1 MNEQYPVIQGAEA
14 FFLKGNNIGLLL
26 CHGFL
31 GTPQSVSEL
40 GEALGKQGYTVS
52 CPRLPGHGTHFKD
65 LEQFSYDD
73 WFRSVEQ
80 AYLEL
85 KQSCTSVFVI
95 GQSMGG
101 TLSLDLASRHPEI
114 QGLALINPAIDIP
127 AFETFRS
134 RPADAYVTE
143 DAPDIKKAD
152 AVEIT
157 YGQAPVHAY
166 HQLLDYMDA
175 VRAKLS
181 EVRCPAVC
189 FQSLEDHVV
198 PPGNTDYI
206 LGNIA
211 SDRKQ
216 KYELNDSY
224 HIASMDHEVEYIVE
238 MAVRFVKENSALPVG
253 TIFNVDV

>member
-1 MNEQYPVIQGAEA
+1 MNEQYPVIEGAEA
-14 FFLKGNNIGLLL
+14 FFLKGGSTGILL

-31 GTPQSVSEL
+31 GTPQSVREL

-73 WFRSVEQ
+73 WFRSVEH
-80 AYLEL
+80 AYIEL
-85 KQSCTSVFVI
+85 RKSCTSVFVI

-114 QGLALINPAIDIP
+114 EGIALINPAIDIP
-127 AFETFRS
+127 QFETYRS
-134 RPADAYVTE
+134 RPAHAYITE

-157 YGQAPVHAY
+157 YGQAPVKAY
-166 HQLLDYMDA
+166 QQLLGYMDA
-175 VRAKLS
+175 IRTKLG
-181 EVRCPAVC
+181 EVRCPVV
-189 FQSLEDHVV
+189 FEDHVV

-206 LGNIA
+206 LCNIS
-211 SDRKQ
+211 SDSKQ
-216 KYELNDSY
+216 KYELDDSY
-224 HIASMDHEVEYIVE
+224 HIASMDHEAEYIVE
-238 MAVRFVKENSALPVG
+238 MAVRFVKENSTVPVG

>member
-1 MNEQYPVIQGAEA
+1 MNEQYPVIQGAET
-14 FFLKGNNIGLLL
+14 FFLRGNSTGILL

-31 GTPQSVSEL
+31 GTPQSVREL
-40 GEALGKQGYTVS
+40 GEALGTQGYTVS

-65 LEQFSYDD
+65 LDQCSYDD
-73 WFRSVEQ
+73 WFESVKQ
-80 AYLEL
+80 AYLDL

-127 AFETFRS
+127 QFENHRNC
-134 RPADAYVTE
+134 PAHAYVTE

-157 YGQAPVHAY
+157 YGQAPIKAY
-166 HQLLDYMDA
+166 QQLLGYMDT
-175 VRAKLS
+175 VRPKLG
-181 EVRCPAVC
+181 EVRCPVVC

-206 LGNIA
+206 LCNIS
-211 SDRKQ
+211 SDSKQ

-224 HIASMDHEVEYIVE
+224 HIASMDHETEYIVE
-238 MAVRFVKENSALPVG
+238 MAVRFVKENSTLPVR